1 MKGPLVLIWV
11 VIIAFIGYS
20 AWFANLA

>member
-11 VIIAFIGYS
+11 VILAFIGYS